1 MDGLISNNEGIVGS
15 ALKDI
20 RDKVVIASK
29 FGVTH
34 NLDCSPE
41 TIKKFADEK
50 NSCSKSNCKCLFL

>member
-34 NLDCSPE
+34 NPDRSLNLESSPE
-41 TIKKFADEK
+41 KI
-50 NSCSKSNCKCLFL
+50 NRR